1 MKKKISEINNKI
13 NDVAPYYELKEA
25 NLQKMTAQREQ
36 KQSILEKVIIVLK
49 IKTVITGHLQTKIY
63 LKIIVWLLLV

>member
-25 NLQKMTAQREQ
+25 NLQKMTA
-36 KQSILEKVIIVLK
+36 
-49 IKTVITGHLQTKIY
+49 
-63 LKIIVWLLLV
+63 